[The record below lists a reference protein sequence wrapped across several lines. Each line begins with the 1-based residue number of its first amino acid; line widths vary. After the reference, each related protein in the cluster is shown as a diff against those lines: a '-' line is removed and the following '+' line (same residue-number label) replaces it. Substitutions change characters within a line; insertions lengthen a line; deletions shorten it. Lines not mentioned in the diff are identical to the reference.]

1 MALRSFVLIVLATL
15 MVLPMRPA
23 TAAEHQDSIYKQL
36 KFRNL
41 GPVVAGGR
49 VTSVAGI
56 PGHPDT
62 FYVGAAAGGV
72 WKTVNGGTSWKAVF
86 KHESTATIGAIAIAP
101 SNPDVVWVG
110 TGEGNIRNDIT
121 DGDGVYLST
130 DAGHSWRHVGLA
142 NAGQISRIVV
152 DPHDPNTAFVAAIG
166 HAWTPNKTRGVFKT
180 TDGGKSWHKVL
191 YIDDSTGAADLVM
204 QPGNGEVLYAAM
216 WHVRRLPWTLID
228 GGKTSGIYRSLDG
241 GETWKKL
248 EKGLPTGDIGRIA
261 LAIAPSKPA
270 RLYALIGAKHGML
283 WRSDDRGDS
292 WNAINDS
299 HTLDVRPFYFSKIE
313 VAPDNPDRVYF
324 LAFRM
329 QRSDDGGK
337 TFKPADRGVHVDHH
351 TLWIDPTDPSI
362 LVQGNDGGVF
372 ISRDAGAHWR
382 FLDNLP
388 IEQFYQVALSSAQP
402 YTVCGGLQDNS
413 GWCGP
418 SSNYGRD
425 GVTGQDW
432 YVAAGGDGEYVVPAP
447 SDPNIVYADSQDGFM
462 TRQDLTTKVTRLIR
476 PTLED
481 VGETKPADLK
491 YRFNWTAP
499 IAVSETDANDVY
511 IGANVV
517 FHSTD
522 GGEHWQVI
530 SPDLTRNDKSKQI
543 VAGGPVQHDI
553 SSAENYDTI
562 LSITIAHTDPKVLW
576 AGTDDGRVQVTRDGG
591 KNWTEVGHN
600 MRGAPDWGRIY
611 QIGVSPFAAGTAY
624 VAVDAHMWGNRQVYV
639 YRTDNYGRS
648 WRSIDD
654 GLPKNTPARVVRED
668 PNQKGFLALGT
679 DTGMY
684 YSRDAGE
691 HWHRLDEFPTAPVWD
706 LKFDKRTRDLVVATH
721 GRGVFVLDNI
731 RPLEQFSAATRKQS
745 FHLFSAGPAVQW
757 YRWSEDEGQPT
768 GYKAANAPYGAAI
781 DYYLK
786 TALADAGKAKGKG
799 DKSAAKDA
807 GAGKVSIV
815 VTDAAGARVAKFH
828 GPAKAG
834 INRAV
839 WNTRYQSAEEL
850 DFIKHPG
857 KDKDH
862 VNGPRVLPGTYTVT
876 VTAAGASQKATVD
889 VVPDPNAGLAPA
901 ELSAQLAAALKG
913 RDTLTALDQALN
925 RLHLVH
931 SQLTTFQQHV
941 RGDDGLKAKYGA
953 LAERAG
959 TLAGQVQKLI
969 DKALDPTIQHDVIED
984 ELHQLADLHG
994 KVEGAAG
1001 IFNWFPGQAPTA
1013 EQLSRLHQ
1021 LEGET
1026 AAYVKAVNSLLEGP
1040 VASYNDA
1047 AHAAGAGSVFSG
1059 QPITLKAAA
1068 M

>member
-1 MALRSFVLIVLATL
+1 MALRSFALIVLAAL
-15 MVLPMRPA
+15 IALPLRPA
-23 TAAEHQDSIYKQL
+23 AASDSHDSIYKQL
-36 KFRNL
+36 EFRNL

-49 VTSVAGI
+49 VTSVAGV

-62 FYVGAAAGGV
+62 IYVGAAAGGV

-86 KHESTATIGAIAIAP
+86 EHEATATIGAIAIAP
-101 SNPDVVWVG
+101 SNPSVVWVG

-121 DGDGVYLST
+121 DGAGVWLST
-130 DAGHSWRHVGLA
+130 DAGHSWRHVGLDD
-142 NAGQISRIVV
+142 AGQISRIVV
-152 DPHDPNTAFVAAIG
+152 DPHDPNTAFVAVIG
-166 HAWTPNKTRGVFKT
+166 HAWGPNKTRGVFKT
-180 TDGGKSWHKVL
+180 TDGGKTWHKVL
-191 YIDDSTGAADLVM
+191 YIDDSTGAGDLVM
-204 QPGNGEVLYAAM
+204 EPGNGQVLYAAM

-228 GGKTSGIYRSLDG
+228 GGKTSGIYRSVDG

-248 EKGLPTGDIGRIA
+248 SKGLPDGDIGRIA
-261 LAIAPSKPA
+261 LAIAPSQPS
-270 RLYALIGAKHGML
+270 RVYALVAAKHGLL

-292 WNAINDS
+292 WSAVNDS

-324 LAFRM
+324 LSFRM
-329 QRSDDGGK
+329 LRSDDGGK

-372 ISRDAGAHWR
+372 MSRDAGAHWR

-388 IEQFYQVALSSAQP
+388 IEQLYQVALSSSQP

-418 SSNYGRD
+418 SSNYGRG

-447 SDPNIVYADSQDGFM
+447 SDPNIVYADSQDGFI
-462 TRQDLTTKVTRLIR
+462 TRQNLTTKVTRLIR

-481 VGETKPADLK
+481 VSETKPADLK

-522 GGEHWQVI
+522 GGEHWQAI

-562 LSITIAHTDPKVLW
+562 LSITIAHTDPKVIW
-576 AGTDDGRVQVTRDGG
+576 VGTDDGRVQVTRDGG
-591 KNWTEVGHN
+591 KQWTEVGHN

-611 QIGVSPFAAGTAY
+611 QVGVSPFDAGTAY
-624 VAVDAHMWGNRQVYV
+624 VAVDAHMWGDRHVYV

-648 WRSIDD
+648 WRRIDE
-654 GLPKNTPARVVRED
+654 GLPQNTPARVVRED

-684 YSRDAGE
+684 YSRDSGD
-691 HWHRLDEFPTAPVWD
+691 HWHKLDQFPTAPVWD
-706 LKFDKRTRDLVVATH
+706 LKFDQRSHDLVVATH
-721 GRGVFVLDNI
+721 GRGFFVLDDI
-731 RPLEQFSAATRKQS
+731 RPLEGFSAKVQDAA
-745 FHLFSAGPAVQW
+745 FHLFPVGPATQW
-757 YRWSEDEGQPT
+757 YRWSADEGQPT
-768 GYKAANAPYGAAI
+768 GFKAANAPYGAVI

-786 TALADAGKAKGKG
+786 SALDGKKSADGKTDAKSSADKAK
-799 DKSAAKDA
+799 
-807 GAGKVSIV
+807 VNIV
-815 VTDAAGARVAKFH
+815 ITDAQGKEVAHFH
-828 GPAKAG
+828 GPAKVG

-839 WNTRYQSAEEL
+839 WNTHYQGAEEL

-857 KDKDH
+857 EDEDQ
-862 VNGPRVLPGTYTVT
+862 VDGPRVLPGTYTVA
-876 VTAAGASQKATVD
+876 VTAAGNTQKATVE
-889 VVPDPNAGLAPA
+889 VVEDPNAKLDPA

-913 RDTLTALDQALN
+913 RETLTALDQALN
-925 RLHLVH
+925 RLHLIH
-931 SQLTTFQQHV
+931 SQLTAFQQHV
-941 RGDDGLKAKYGA
+941 EGDDALKAKYA
-953 LAERAG
+953 DLADRAG
-959 TLAGQVQKLI
+959 KLAGQVQKMI

-994 KVEGAAG
+994 KVESAAG
-1001 IFNWFPGQAPTA
+1001 IFNWFPGQGPTA
-1013 EQLSRLHQ
+1013 EQLSRMHQ
-1021 LEGET
+1021 LESET
-1026 AAYVKAVNSLLEGP
+1026 AAYVKEVDSLLQGP

-1059 QPITLKAAA
+1059 QPITLNTTA